1 MQASPG
7 LSSSSAGC
15 PCGSVSHDARRRGHR
30 TPGPGTPTA
39 RSGTWSINRTA
50 KSCNAAGNHWTGLT
64 TAHATGHKAATA
76 LLPRR
81 QKRRRREAPP
91 SLGRKRP
98 RKQQSGNAGLLSPAL
113 IVSAARKRKRHAA
126 PHNSGMPREVS
137 SSLSA
142 VRPTRWDGKCCFSPS
157 APPLQ
162 PPEAPGTCTTL
173 RFP

>member
-7 LSSSSAGC
+7 LPSSSAGC

-30 TPGPGTPTA
+30 TPGLIRPPRAAEHG
-39 RSGTWSINRTA
+39 RSTVLQSHATQREPLDRIDHRSRYMTQ
-50 KSCNAAGNHWTGLT
+50 SCNRAPPAQAKEG
-64 TAHATGHKAATA
+64 
-76 LLPRR
+76 
-81 QKRRRREAPP
+81 RRREAPP

-157 APPLQ
+157 ASPLQ